1 MTYQEFLEYIYK
13 RHSGNIKLGLER
25 IESILQALGNP
36 HRKLAGV
43 HVAGTNGKGSTCA
56 MLEALALQ
64 CSYSTGFN
72 SSPHLVDY
80 LERFRL
86 NGKNSDRRQIMEIY
100 LEHRQIFQDNE
111 ASFFETTTALAF
123 ELFARLQIEFN
134 IFEVGLGGRLDGT
147 NPFVPDVS
155 VITSI
160 SLDHTKSL
168 GDSLEKIAYEKA
180 GIIKQGVPVVIGK
193 MPAAALAIIE
203 EVAAAKKARVYR
215 CGHEFTVEDISLSS
229 AGTTFVYNSPAGVRT
244 SYTTNL
250 LGSHQAYNAA
260 CALTAFILFEQ
271 KRNRSIEA
279 AVLRRGLQSVHWQ
292 GRMQIVCQ
300 NPTVVLD
307 GAHNEEGVN
316 SLVESLQAIF
326 PQRKKVFVVSI
337 LRDKNLR
344 RMYAKI
350 AGVAKSIIFCKNSNF
365 RAADKKL
372 QAEILAELTKDYYY
386 ERSVE
391 SALQKAREIAQN
403 DDLIVVCGSLYWVG
417 EVLKFFS

>member
-25 IESILQALGNP
+25 IESILQSLGNP
-36 HRKLAGV
+36 HRLLAGV
-43 HVAGTNGKGSTCA
+43 HVAGSNGKGSTCA

-64 CSYSTGFN
+64 SSYSTGFN

-86 NGKNSDRRQIMEIY
+86 NGKNSDYQQIMELY
-100 LEHRQIFQDNE
+100 LEHRQIFEDNE

-123 ELFARLQIEFN
+123 ELFARRKVDFN

-193 MPAAALAIIE
+193 MPAAALAVIE
-203 EVAAAKKARVYR
+203 KVAKAKRARVYR
-215 CGHEFTVEDISLSS
+215 CGHEFTVADISLNSE
-229 AGTTFVYNSPAGVRT
+229 GTTFVYKSPAGVST

-250 LGSHQAYNAA
+250 LGVHQAYNAA
-260 CALTAFILFEQ
+260 CALTAFSLFEQ
-271 KRNRSIEA
+271 QRSKSIDTEN
-279 AVLRRGLQSVHWQ
+279 LRRGLQSVHWQ

-300 NPTVVLD
+300 SPTIVLD

-316 SLVESLQAIF
+316 SLVDSLQEIF
-326 PQRKKVFVVSI
+326 PQREKVFVVSI
-337 LRDKNLR
+337 LRDKNLQK
-344 RMYAKI
+344 MYAKI
-350 AGVAKSIIFCKNSNF
+350 AGVAKSIVFCQNSNS
-365 RAADKKL
+365 RAADEKL
-372 QAEILAELTKDYYY
+372 QTQILAGLTDAYCY

-391 SALQKAREIAQN
+391 SALQKARKIAKN

-417 EVLKFFS
+417 EVLRVF